1 MASSRRSLSLTAALS
16 LVAAVAWAQGSGP
29 LVLAGRVV
37 RVAGDD
43 SLPVVGVFVVG
54 HHVGTLRQGPV
65 DSVRTDAAGRFRMVV
80 GRPDTSGM
88 YVVSARYQGIGYFG
102 PPVEP
107 GDRAVAASIVLA
119 VFDASTAGPPLVI
132 TVRHVVVTA
141 PENDGARRVMDILQV
156 HNGGTTTRVA
166 ADTTTA
172 TWRMRLPS
180 GIVNVQTG
188 EGEVSPA
195 AVRLEGAQVAVT
207 APFPPGDKQV
217 VVTYVVPRSARAVRI
232 PIDQPTARLELL
244 VEDPG
249 AEASGAGIVAADP
262 VVLEGRTLRRFT
274 AERATAGAVV
284 RLGLRAASDAGRRFA
299 WMVVLAAGATLAGGV
314 YVGLRRRRAAPPV
327 AAPDDPEA
335 LAGVIAALDERY
347 EGREADTPAD
357 AWRHYTTRR
366 ADLAERVRAA
376 LARPASS

>member
-1 MASSRRSLSLTAALS
+1 MASSRRSLTLAAALS
-16 LVAAVAWAQGSGP
+16 LVAAVGSAQGSGP

-43 SLPVVGVFVVG
+43 SIPVAGVFVVG

-65 DSVRTDAAGRFRMVV
+65 DSVRTDVAGRFRIVV

-107 GDRAVAASIVLA
+107 GDRAVAASAVLA
-119 VFDASTAGPPLVI
+119 VFDTSTAGPPLVI

-141 PENDGARRVMDILQV
+141 PENDGARRVMDLLQV
-156 HNGGTTTRVA
+156 RNGGTTTRVA
-166 ADTTTA
+166 ADTTAA

-180 GIVNVQTG
+180 GIVNVQAG

-195 AVRLEGAQVAVT
+195 AVRQEGEFVAVT

-244 VEDPG
+244 VEDPR

-284 RLGLRAASDAGRRFA
+284 TLGLRVASDAGRRFA
-299 WMVVLAAGATLAGGV
+299 WIVVLAAGAALAGGV
-314 YVGLRRRRAAPPV
+314 YVGLRRRSAAPPV
-327 AAPDDPEA
+327 GAPDDPEA

-357 AWRHYTTRR
+357 EWQRYATRR